1 LVGCSSSSA
10 WKQTSPIASERCV
23 NAGNRNCVNV
33 EVLNTARNTV
43 TKLSRAEIEKAVE
56 PIIRRSLRELEYTQA
71 DVADAEFA
79 THTNGMFRPDVRRVS
94 LIVWIAQSLL
104 GRDATGEGL
113 EVGSAFGYL
122 LFSAAVLLPRMRWTG
137 VDYPG
142 RTYRHPDAYEK
153 AYREY
158 NCGFVAAD
166 ICKEPLPFADGQ
178 FSVVTF
184 SEVLEHLP
192 VEQVGFVFSELAR
205 VVRPGGIL
213 IVSSPN
219 QASLEN
225 RIKLL
230 KGKSILDMPN
240 PIDSLGGVF
249 GHIRLYTPSEIKP
262 TVSKLGFRLE
272 ASQIE
277 TNISGYRG
285 TAKSLRRR
293 MYRMYELLEE
303 GLGVLRGLG
312 DTYYLAF
319 RKEGRSADRIV

>member
-1 LVGCSSSSA
+1 
-10 WKQTSPIASERCV
+10 
-23 NAGNRNCVNV
+23 
-33 EVLNTARNTV
+33 V
-43 TKLSRAEIEKAVE
+43 TKLTRAEIEKAVE
-56 PIIRRSLRELEYTQA
+56 PIIRRSLRELEFTQA
-71 DVADAEFA
+71 DIADAEFA
-79 THTNGMFRPDVRRVS
+79 THTDGMFRPDVRRVS
-94 LIVWIAQSLL
+94 LIISMALSAL
-104 GRDATGEGL
+104 GRDASGEGL

-122 LFSAAVLLPRMRWTG
+122 LFSAAVLLPQMRWTG
-137 VDYPG
+137 LDYPG
-142 RTYRHPDAYEK
+142 RTYRHPEAYEK

-158 NCGFVAAD
+158 KCEFVAAD
-166 ICKEPLPFADGQ
+166 ICKAQLPFADGK

-192 VEQVGFVFSELAR
+192 VEQVSFVFSELAR
-205 VVRPGGIL
+205 VIRPGGIL
-213 IVSSPN
+213 IASSPN

-249 GHIRLYTPSEIKP
+249 GHIRLYTPEEIEA
-262 TVSKLGFRLE
+262 TLSNMGFRLE

-277 TNISGYRG
+277 TNISGFRG
-285 TAKSLRRR
+285 SAKSLRRR
-293 MYRMYELLEE
+293 MYELYERLEG

-319 RKEGRSADRIV
+319 RKEGRA

>member
-1 LVGCSSSSA
+1 M
-10 WKQTSPIASERCV
+10 T
-23 NAGNRNCVNV
+23 
-33 EVLNTARNTV
+33 
-43 TKLSRAEIEKAVE
+43 RAEIEKAVE

-79 THTNGMFRPDVRRVS
+79 THTDGMFLPDVRRVS
-94 LIVWIAQSLL
+94 LIVSMALSAL

-122 LFSAAVLLPRMRWTG
+122 LFSAAVLLPQMRWTG
-137 VDYPG
+137 LDYPG
-142 RTYRHPDAYEK
+142 RTYRHPEAYEK

-158 NCGFVAAD
+158 NCRFVAAD

-205 VVRPGGIL
+205 VIRPGGIL

-249 GHIRLYTPSEIKP
+249 GHIRLYTPSEIES
-262 TVSKLGFRLE
+262 TLSTMGLRLE
-272 ASQIE
+272 RSEIE

-319 RKEGRSADRIV
+319 RKEGRSV

>member
-1 LVGCSSSSA
+1 M
-10 WKQTSPIASERCV
+10 TR
-23 NAGNRNCVNV
+23 
-33 EVLNTARNTV
+33 T
-43 TKLSRAEIEKAVE
+43 EIEKAVE

-71 DVADAEFA
+71 DIADADFA

-94 LIVWIAQSLL
+94 LILWMAQSLL
-104 GRDATGEGL
+104 GNDATGEGL
-113 EVGSAFGYL
+113 EVGRAFGYL

-137 VDYPG
+137 LDYPG
-142 RTYRHPDAYEK
+142 RTYRHSEAYEK
-153 AYREY
+153 AYHEY

-178 FSVVTF
+178 FSAVTF

-192 VEQVGFVFSELAR
+192 IEQVNFVFSELAR
-205 VVRPGGIL
+205 VIRPGGIL
-213 IVSSPN
+213 MVSSPN

-240 PIDSLGGVF
+240 PIESFGGVF
-249 GHIRLYTPSEIKP
+249 GHIRLYTPGEIEA
-262 TVSKLGFRLE
+262 TLSKMGFRLE
-272 ASQIE
+272 RSEVE

-285 TAKSLRRR
+285 TPNSLRRR
-293 MYRMYELLEE
+293 MYRLYELLEQ

-319 RKEGRSADRIV
+319 RKEGRSD

>member
-1 LVGCSSSSA
+1 
-10 WKQTSPIASERCV
+10 
-23 NAGNRNCVNV
+23 
-33 EVLNTARNTV
+33 V
-43 TKLSRAEIEKAVE
+43 TKLTRAEIEKAVE
-56 PIIRRSLRELEYTQA
+56 PIIRRSLRELEFTQA

-94 LIVWIAQSLL
+94 LIISMLLSAL
-104 GRDATGEGL
+104 GRDAGGEGL

-122 LFSAAVLLPRMRWTG
+122 LFSAAVLFPRMRWTG

-142 RTYRHPDAYEK
+142 RTYRHPEAYEK

-158 NCGFVAAD
+158 KCEFVAAD
-166 ICKEPLPFADGQ
+166 ICKAALPFADGK

-192 VEQVGFVFSELAR
+192 VERVSFVFSELAR
-205 VVRPGGIL
+205 VIRPGGIL

-249 GHIRLYTPSEIKP
+249 GHIRLYTPGEIEA
-262 TVSKLGFRLE
+262 TLSGMGLRLE
-272 ASQIE
+272 RSEIE

-293 MYRMYELLEE
+293 MYQLYERVE
-303 GLGVLRGLG
+303 GGFGVLRGLG

-319 RKEGRSADRIV
+319 RKEGRTADRIV

>member
-1 LVGCSSSSA
+1 MPL
-10 WKQTSPIASERCV
+10 T
-23 NAGNRNCVNV
+23 
-33 EVLNTARNTV
+33 
-43 TKLSRAEIEKAVE
+43 RAEIEKVVE

-71 DVADAEFA
+71 DVGDAEFA
-79 THTNGMFRPDVRRVS
+79 KGTDGMFRPDVRRVS
-94 LIVWIAQSLL
+94 LILWMVHSLL
-104 GRDATGEGL
+104 APQASGEGL

-122 LFSAAVLLPRMRWTG
+122 LFSAGVLLPGMRWTG
-137 VDYPG
+137 LDFPG
-142 RTYRHPDAYEK
+142 RTYRHPEAYEK

-158 NCGFVAAD
+158 NCRFVAAD

-192 VEQVGFVFSELAR
+192 VERASFVFSELAR

-213 IVSSPN
+213 MVSSPN

-240 PIDSLGGVF
+240 PIDSFGGVF
-249 GHIRLYTPSEIKP
+249 GHIRLYTPAEIKAAL
-262 TVSKLGFRLE
+262 SNMGLRLE
-272 ASQIE
+272 RSEIE

-293 MYRMYELLEE
+293 MYQLYERLEGRF
-303 GLGVLRGLG
+303 GLLRGLG
-312 DTYYLAF
+312 DTYYQAF
-319 RKEGRSADRIV
+319 RKEGRVDSAGG

>member
-1 LVGCSSSSA
+1 MPL
-10 WKQTSPIASERCV
+10 T
-23 NAGNRNCVNV
+23 
-33 EVLNTARNTV
+33 
-43 TKLSRAEIEKAVE
+43 RAEIEKVVE

-71 DVADAEFA
+71 DVGDAEFA
-79 THTNGMFRPDVRRVS
+79 KGTDGMFRPDVRRVS
-94 LIVWIAQSLL
+94 LILWMVHSLL
-104 GRDATGEGL
+104 APQASGEGL

-122 LFSAAVLLPRMRWTG
+122 LFSAGVLLPGIRWTG
-137 VDYPG
+137 LDFPG
-142 RTYRHPDAYEK
+142 RTYRHPEAYEK

-158 NCGFVAAD
+158 NCRFVAAD

-192 VEQVGFVFSELAR
+192 VERASFVFSELAR

-213 IVSSPN
+213 MVSSPN

-240 PIDSLGGVF
+240 PIDSFGGVF
-249 GHIRLYTPSEIKP
+249 GHIRLYTPAEIKAAL
-262 TVSKLGFRLE
+262 SNMGLRLE
-272 ASQIE
+272 RSEIE

-293 MYRMYELLEE
+293 MYQLYERLE
-303 GLGVLRGLG
+303 GRFGVLRGLG
-312 DTYYLAF
+312 DTYYMAF
-319 RKEGRSADRIV
+319 RKEGRVDSAGG

>member
-1 LVGCSSSSA
+1 M
-10 WKQTSPIASERCV
+10 
-23 NAGNRNCVNV
+23 
-33 EVLNTARNTV
+33 
-43 TKLSRAEIEKAVE
+43 TKLTRAEIEKAVE
-56 PIIRRSLRELEYTQA
+56 PIIRRSLRELEFTQA
-71 DVADAEFA
+71 DIADAEFA
-79 THTNGMFRPDVRRVS
+79 THTDGMFRPDVRRVS
-94 LIVWIAQSLL
+94 LIISMALSAL
-104 GRDATGEGL
+104 GRDASGEGL

-122 LFSAAVLLPRMRWTG
+122 LFSAAVLLPQMRWTG
-137 VDYPG
+137 LDYPG
-142 RTYRHPDAYEK
+142 RTYRHPEAYEK

-158 NCGFVAAD
+158 KCEFVAAD
-166 ICKEPLPFADGQ
+166 ICKAQLPFADGK

-192 VEQVGFVFSELAR
+192 VEQVSFVFSELAR
-205 VVRPGGIL
+205 VIRPGGIL

-249 GHIRLYTPSEIKP
+249 GHIRLYTPAEIKS

-293 MYRMYELLEE
+293 MYQLYERLEG

>member
-1 LVGCSSSSA
+1 MPL
-10 WKQTSPIASERCV
+10 T
-23 NAGNRNCVNV
+23 
-33 EVLNTARNTV
+33 
-43 TKLSRAEIEKAVE
+43 RAEIEKVVE

-71 DVADAEFA
+71 DVGDAEFA
-79 THTNGMFRPDVRRVS
+79 KGTDGMFRPDVRRVS
-94 LIVWIAQSLL
+94 LILWMVQSLL
-104 GRDATGEGL
+104 APQASGEGL

-122 LFSAAVLLPRMRWTG
+122 LFSAGALLPGIRWTG
-137 VDYPG
+137 LDFPG
-142 RTYRHPDAYEK
+142 RTYRHPEAYEK

-158 NCGFVAAD
+158 NCRFVAAD

-192 VEQVGFVFSELAR
+192 VERASFVFSELAR

-213 IVSSPN
+213 MVSSPN

-240 PIDSLGGVF
+240 PIDSFGGVF
-249 GHIRLYTPSEIKP
+249 GHIRLYTPAEIKAAL
-262 TVSKLGFRLE
+262 SNMGLRLE
-272 ASQIE
+272 RSEIE

-293 MYRMYELLEE
+293 MYQLYERLE
-303 GLGVLRGLG
+303 GRFGVLRGLG
-312 DTYYLAF
+312 DTYYMAF
-319 RKEGRSADRIV
+319 RKEGRVDSAGG